1 MKIQIGAP
9 NWIEDL
15 KEITNPLGSD
25 FWYAFTQVSKAELD
39 ELERQIRRKL
49 PDEFQEVYRSIGY
62 GSFPFG
68 GGFYS
73 PSDILACLGT
83 PIYFLLGSL
92 TLNREWATEEDHR
105 SLWLTHGAINPA
117 PDKFTDATLTFEGV
131 KLYDLLQFGSD
142 GCCCY
147 HQLYVGPE
155 PAPFRYCL
163 LTDSQKMEDKSP
175 SLSHALERIVSFY
188 LSYLGSS

>member
-1 MKIQIGAP
+1 MTIQIGSP
-9 NWIEDL
+9 SWVEDL
-15 KEITNPLGSD
+15 KEVTRPLGSD
-25 FWYAFTQVSKAELD
+25 FWSAFTRVGEAELD

-49 PDEFQEVYRSIGY
+49 PDEFREFYRSIGY

-73 PSDILACLGT
+73 PHDILACLGAS
-83 PIYFLLGSL
+83 IYFLLGSL
-92 TLNREWATEEDHR
+92 APGVEWATEEDHR
-105 SLWLTHGAINPA
+105 RLWLTRGAINPA
-117 PDKFTDATLTFEGV
+117 PDKFTGAALTFEGV

-155 PAPFRYCL
+155 PASFRYCL
-163 LTDSQKMEDKSP
+163 LTDSQTMEDKSL
-175 SLSHALERIVSFY
+175 SLSLALERIASFY
-188 LSYLGSS
+188 LSYLESS